1 MPDKLNAIIAHYRR
15 LDGNA
20 NFGKMKLYGMIA
32 DDLSAIIGDEISW
45 TWKYLRNV
53 ELGHVEVGKLLGK
66 AINIMHSM
74 VTDSP
79 LPHARSK
86 REPKLEIHKRKEK
99 VSAAADSII
108 ENLGIVYAQL
118 LINQL
123 NDKIS
128 KKIRELEENETPQ
141 ENQS

>member
-86 REPKLEIHKRKEK
+86 RKYRKLEIHKDDAER
-99 VSAAADSII
+99 AAESIAR
-108 ENLGIVYAQL
+108 NLGRQYARD
-118 LINQL
+118 LIWYL
-123 NDKIS
+123 K
-128 KKIRELEENETPQ
+128 LEFDFDEFYDEI
-141 ENQS
+141 